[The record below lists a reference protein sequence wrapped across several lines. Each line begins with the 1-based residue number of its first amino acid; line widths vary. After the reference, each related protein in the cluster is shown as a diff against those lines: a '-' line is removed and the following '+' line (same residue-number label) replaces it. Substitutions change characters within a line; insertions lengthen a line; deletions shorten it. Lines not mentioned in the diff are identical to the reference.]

1 MGILQNENAIP
12 SAAGAAAFYDHQIEQ
27 SCRFDAANTSHLV
40 RTLGTPTNTDKFS
53 MSVWV
58 KRGAAKSGAINYFSG
73 FSSSSD
79 YGAIG
84 FTTYGS
90 SGSDGFEFWDYPSS
104 QINLV
109 TTAQFRDFSGWYQF
123 VILGDSGQST
133 SSDRVKIYVNGTL
146 QTAFDNNPYP
156 SSGFN
161 FGLNTSGNKIYAGS
175 AGSTA
180 NASYLH
186 LDGYLAD
193 FVFIDGT
200 TYAISDFGETKNGVW
215 IPKDP
220 SGLTFG
226 NNGFYLKFENA
237 SDLGNDSSGNNN
249 DLTASGLGTDHQVLD
264 SPTFGS

>member
-12 SAAGAAAFYDHQIEQ
+12 VASAGGFYSHQISR
-27 SCRFDAANTSHLV
+27 SCRFDAADTSHLV

-58 KRGAAKSGAINYFSG
+58 KRGAAKSGALNYFSG
-73 FSSSSD
+73 FSSGSD
-79 YGAIG
+79 YGVIG

-109 TTAQFRDFSGWYQF
+109 TTAQFRDFSGWSQF

-146 QTAFDNNPYP
+146 QTAFDNNTYP

-249 DLTASGLGTDHQVLD
+249 DLTASGLGADHQVLD